1 MGSSMAKKKRGRSI
15 KTQLFLSFS
24 PPSSPPSQ
32 SHLAHVRRP
41 FNVRHAGVGKGTG
54 NQRKGSEK
62 EGRRSVV
69 CFFFFFLIF
78 HLALSSPRPS
88 EKVEQVSFSP
98 SLSPS
103 SLPLCLSLCS
113 LFSKST
119 PGGSTSIRRSLPRAR
134 LSSSSRDPSS
144 PTKRQCRVLSPASRW
159 RGARPARP
167 RRLRGVSEFRKSKSF
182 FFQLLTLLLVRVF
195 LPSRSLREG
204 KSLLPPLRG
213 RFSTLAYHCTTAL
226 VVTVSL
232 RVQERGEALRTVP
245 MEAAGDARRISLLSA
260 FAAAAVVVREQRR
273 ST

>member
-98 SLSPS
+98 SLSP
-103 SLPLCLSLCS
+103 PPLSLSVSHFALSFQNQLLAAPLQSAAPSPARASPRRRATLRHLPSDNAGCS
-113 LFSKST
+113 L
-119 PGGSTSIRRSLPRAR
+119 R
-134 LSSSSRDPSS
+134 
-144 PTKRQCRVLSPASRW
+144 
-159 RGARPARP
+159 RPAGAARG
-167 RRLRGVSEFRKSKSF
+167 LRA
-182 FFQLLTLLLVRVF
+182 
-195 LPSRSLREG
+195 
-204 KSLLPPLRG
+204 
-213 RFSTLAYHCTTAL
+213 LAVC
-226 VVTVSL
+226 
-232 RVQERGEALRTVP
+232 
-245 MEAAGDARRISLLSA
+245 AG
-260 FAAAAVVVREQRR
+260 
-273 ST
+273 

>member
-1 MGSSMAKKKRGRSI
+1 MLAWERGQEINEKAQKKKAVAPW
-15 KTQLFLSFS
+15 F
-24 PPSSPPSQ
+24 
-32 SHLAHVRRP
+32 A
-41 FNVRHAGVGKGTG
+41 
-54 NQRKGSEK
+54 
-62 EGRRSVV
+62 
-69 CFFFFFLIF
+69 FFFFFD
-78 HLALSSPRPS
+78 
-88 EKVEQVSFSP
+88 FSP
-98 SLSPS
+98 CALLSTPERESGASELFSLSLSPS